1 MDSIPMQKP
10 QGLSYAEIRNTI
22 IGTIP
27 PEIGITRIE
36 FEGPRLAIY
45 TKRPEMLMEQGHIVA
60 EIAGSI
66 KKRIV
71 VRSDPSVRTTEIE
84 AERIIKETLPEEAG
98 LAQAYFDPTLGEVG
112 LEVMKPGVAI
122 GRGGS
127 NLLEI
132 VKRTRWSP
140 NVVRSPPIPS
150 MTIKQIQGYL
160 YSKSKERERF
170 LREAGESI
178 FRSMYSPSG
187 DVRVTFLGGVRHVGR
202 SAILVRTRESSI
214 LLDCGINPGTN
225 NPIGAYPRLDADEFD
240 IGRLDAVVITHAH
253 LDHCGFLPYLYKYGY
268 DGPIYCSQPTASL
281 MVLLQGDYLDVMSK
295 EGRVAPYGA
304 DDIREVILHTIPLG
318 YGEVTD
324 VSPDVR
330 LTLHNAGHI
339 LGSSVVHLHIGR
351 GLHNVV
357 YTGDFKFGLTQ
368 LLQPAVHQFPRAE
381 TLIMESTYGG
391 QGDTSPS
398 RMETEAEF
406 VGMAS
411 SILSKGK
418 VLLPVP
424 AVGRAQEIMMV
435 INKYM
440 EEGDLP
446 EVPVYIEGM
455 ISEATGIHTAYPDY
469 LSNDI
474 RDQILREGRNP
485 FESDY
490 FTVVKQSDSRD
501 EIAEGGPCIIIATAG
516 MMEGGPVIEY
526 FKRLAP
532 WEENGLIFVSYQV
545 TGTLGQRL
553 QSGLK
558 SVQTFNRDGKME
570 VINVAMGIQNI
581 EGFSGH
587 SDRRQLLNYVR
598 RMRPTP
604 RIVFMVHGEESK
616 CENMARAVS
625 RIRGVR
631 AYASDLLETFRLA

>member
-1 MDSIPMQKP
+1 MQKT
-10 QGLSYAEIRNTI
+10 QGLSHAEIRNTI
-22 IGTIP
+22 LQKIP
-27 PEIGITRIE
+27 QEIGITRIE

-45 TKRPEMLMEQGHIVA
+45 TKHPEMLMEQGHIVA

-71 VRSDPSVRTTEIE
+71 VRPDPSVRTTEAE
-84 AERIIKETLPEEAG
+84 AERIIKEALPEEAG
-98 LAQAYFDPTLGEVG
+98 LVQTYFDPTLGEVV
-112 LEVMKPGVAI
+112 LEVLKPGVAI

-127 NLLEI
+127 NLLE
-132 VKRTRWSP
+132 VVRQTRWSP

-150 MTIKQIQGYL
+150 KTIKQIQGFL

-170 LREAGESI
+170 LRETGESI
-178 FRSMYSPSG
+178 FRPMYRPSG
-187 DVRVTFLGGVRHVGR
+187 DVRITILGSSRQVGR

-214 LLDCGINPGTN
+214 LLDCGINPGTS
-225 NPIGAYPRLDADEFD
+225 NPIGAYPRFD
-240 IGRLDAVVITHAH
+240 IEEFNLSRLDAVVVTHAH

-268 DGPIYCSQPTASL
+268 DGPVYCSRPTSSL

-304 DDIREVILHTIPLG
+304 DDIREGIIHAIPLR

-339 LGSSVVHLHIGR
+339 LGSSIIHLHIGK
-351 GLHNVV
+351 GLHNIV
-357 YTGDFKFGLTQ
+357 YTGDFKFGYTQ
-368 LLQPAVHQFPRAE
+368 LLQPATCQFPRVE

-391 QGDTSPS
+391 PNDISSP

-406 VGMAS
+406 IELANR
-411 SILSKGK
+411 ILKEGK
-418 VLLPVP
+418 VLIPVP
-424 AVGRAQEIMMV
+424 AVGRSQEIMMV

-440 EEGDLP
+440 ESGELV

-455 ISEATGIHTAYPDY
+455 ISEATGIHTAYPGY
-469 LSNDI
+469 LSNEI

-490 FTVVKQSDSRD
+490 FTVVKQADSRD
-501 EIAEGGPCIIIATAG
+501 EIAEGGPCIIVATAG

-545 TGTLGQRL
+545 TGTMGQRL
-553 QSGLK
+553 QSGLR
-558 SVQTFNRDGKME
+558 SVQTFNSNGKME
-570 VINVAMGIQNI
+570 VINVRMGAHTV

-587 SDRRQLLNYVR
+587 SDRSQLLNYVR
-598 RMRPTP
+598 KMRPTP
-604 RIVFMVHGEESK
+604 RRVFLVHGEESK
-616 CENMARAVS
+616 CENMTRTIS
-625 RIRGVR
+625 RFRGVK
-631 AYASDLLETFRLA
+631 AYAPSLLETFRLV